1 MLRKFF
7 NVVIE
12 ILGYHLQIVSKP
24 IVNILDNVKRRTC
37 LKNKFYFYFQRNGHW
52 MGDSHMGNNEGYNA
66 SDSSQRGSQAALLA
80 VNNDRHRWPK
90 GKDFLFSTWA
100 FVVGKKYVSFRL

>member
-1 MLRKFF
+1 M
-7 NVVIE
+7 N
-12 ILGYHLQIVSKP
+12 
-24 IVNILDNVKRRTC
+24 
-37 LKNKFYFYFQRNGHW
+37 
-52 MGDSHMGNNEGYNA
+52 NNEGYNA

-100 FVVGKKYVSFRL
+100 FVVGKKTFDSIRISIKYHYVLQMIS

>member
-1 MLRKFF
+1 
-7 NVVIE
+7 
-12 ILGYHLQIVSKP
+12 
-24 IVNILDNVKRRTC
+24 
-37 LKNKFYFYFQRNGHW
+37 

-100 FVVGKKYVSFRL
+100 FVVGKKIFHSICRPNVIVYFK

>member
-1 MLRKFF
+1 M
-7 NVVIE
+7 
-12 ILGYHLQIVSKP
+12 
-24 IVNILDNVKRRTC
+24 RRTFEDE
-37 LKNKFYFYFQRNGHW
+37 FYFYFQRNGHW

-100 FVVGKKYVSFRL
+100 FVVGKKIFHSTCNSTKHHYILKMIS